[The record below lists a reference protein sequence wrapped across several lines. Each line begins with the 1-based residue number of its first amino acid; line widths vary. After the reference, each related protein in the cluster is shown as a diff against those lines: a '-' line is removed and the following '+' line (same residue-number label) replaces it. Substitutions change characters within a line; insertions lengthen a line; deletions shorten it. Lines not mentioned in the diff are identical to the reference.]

1 MTHQAK
7 TAMVVREGSQDKI
20 ENPGGRI
27 SVDRRDFLT
36 LVFGSV
42 SAVAISGGVGLWP
55 TEAASRPL
63 AEPARL
69 ALDYEGYVIDP
80 LFEYCP
86 ELPTFREVLGIEGSS
101 PLDAAVELEDEL
113 WRFDHVDED
122 PRNWSERDIK
132 EISAWL
138 DSQVELDD
146 LGPWQVME
154 YTEYG
159 AGLRLYESMS
169 VKDAERLGFTLVE
182 GPMPGSD
189 FVGLRFDGDIEKL
202 NQNLARLGMNLVI
215 AE

>member
-1 MTHQAK
+1 
-7 TAMVVREGSQDKI
+7 MVFLEESQDKI
-20 ENPGGRI
+20 EKLGGRI

-101 PLDAAVELEDEL
+101 PVDAAIELEDEL
-113 WRFDHVDED
+113 WRFDHVDDD

-132 EISAWL
+132 EISSWL

-146 LGPWQVME
+146 LGPWQAMK

-159 AGLRLYESMS
+159 AGLRLHESMS
-169 VKDAERLGFTLVE
+169 FKDAERLGFTLVE
-182 GPMPGSD
+182 CPTIGSD
-189 FVGLRFDGDIEKL
+189 FVGLRFDGDIDEL
-202 NQNLARLGMNLVI
+202 NQNLARLGMNLII
-215 AE
+215 AK

>member
-1 MTHQAK
+1 
-7 TAMVVREGSQDKI
+7 MVFREESQDKI
-20 ENPGGRI
+20 EKPGGGI

-86 ELPTFREVLGIEGSS
+86 ELPTFRELIGLEDNS
-101 PLDAAVELEDEL
+101 PLDSAIELKDEL
-113 WRFDHVDED
+113 WRFEHIDDD
-122 PRNWSERDIK
+122 PQNWSERDIK
-132 EISAWL
+132 EITAWL
-138 DSQVELDD
+138 DKQVEIED
-146 LGPWQVME
+146 LGPWQAMK

-159 AGLRLYESMS
+159 AGLRLHESMS
-169 VKDAERLGFTLVE
+169 FKDAERLGFTLVE
-182 GPMPGSD
+182 CPTIGSD
-189 FVGLRFDGDIEKL
+189 FVGLRFDGDIEEL
-202 NQNLARLGMNLVI
+202 NQNLARLGMNLII